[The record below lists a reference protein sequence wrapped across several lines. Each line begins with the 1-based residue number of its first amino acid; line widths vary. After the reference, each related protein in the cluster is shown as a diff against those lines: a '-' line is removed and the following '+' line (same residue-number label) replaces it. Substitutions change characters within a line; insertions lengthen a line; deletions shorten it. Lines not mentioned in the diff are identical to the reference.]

1 MTEPLR
7 HEDFSPHVDKSF
19 RFAGWHGTLH
29 LASAELQPDSAMPGS
44 AITPFILIFHG
55 PPGDVL
61 PEGLYRADV
70 EDGPGFEFYI
80 MPIRTVV
87 ADRQDYQAMF
97 N

>member
-7 HEDFSPHVDKSF
+7 HEDFSPHVDKAF
-19 RFAGWHGTLH
+19 RFAGWHGTLR
-29 LASAELQPDSAMPGS
+29 LASAELMPDSAMPGS

-61 PEGLYRADV
+61 PEGLYQADV

-80 MPIRTVV
+80 MPIRTV
-87 ADRQDYQAMF
+87 ARDRQDYQAMF

>member
-1 MTEPLR
+1 MTEQLR
-7 HEDFSPHVDKSF
+7 HEDFTPHVDKPF
-19 RFAGWHGTLH
+19 RFAGWHGTLR
-29 LASAELQPDSAMPGS
+29 LEKVELLPGSAMPG
-44 AITPFILIFHG
+44 AATTPFNLIFHG